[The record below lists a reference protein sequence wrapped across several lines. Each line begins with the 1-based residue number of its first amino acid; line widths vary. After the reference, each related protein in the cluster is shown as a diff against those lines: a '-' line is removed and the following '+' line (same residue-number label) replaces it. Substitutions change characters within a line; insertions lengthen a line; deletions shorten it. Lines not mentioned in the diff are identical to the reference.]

1 MNYRLALALL
11 ASLSMACGYKMPT
24 TPDPVPVVEDMRA
37 ADLILT
43 AGTRGDTR
51 IDVAAEVRTTL
62 GKPVAGQLV
71 TFGASNG
78 TVSPASAVTGSDGI
92 ARAIATVVGMT
103 TINASTASIAR
114 SIAAL
119 GPPSTTPTPLAVQL
133 LVGSVTLGTPTMF
146 SLAVTGASGAVTV
159 TGWSFGDG
167 ASSSATS
174 TTVSYLYGAAGNY
187 AASVS
192 VRDASGRTAS
202 STATARVNAPPPPAP
217 INEALTATAA
227 CSAAKVGAPSN
238 CNVTVTEGAVVRT
251 GEIRSADWV
260 WGDGGTN
267 SIGGPTAAHVFSAP
281 GTFVVYLT
289 VTLTDG
295 RIVRTTASV
304 VISS

>member
-43 AGTRGDTR
+43 AGTRSDTR
-51 IDVAAEVRTTL
+51 IDVTAEVRTTL

-71 TFGASNG
+71 TFNTSNG

-92 ARAIATVVGMT
+92 ARTIATVVGMT

-119 GPPSTTPTPLAVQL
+119 GPPSTTPNPLAVQL
-133 LVGSVTLGTPTMF
+133 LVNPVVLGTATTF
-146 SLAVTGASGAVTV
+146 SLSVTGASGAVSV

-167 ASSSATS
+167 ASSSSAAT
-174 TTVSYLYGAAGNY
+174 TLNYTYGSVGTY

-192 VRDASGRTAS
+192 VRDAAGRTAS
-202 STATARVNAPPPPAP
+202 STATARVTAPPQPAP
-217 INEALTATAA
+217 INESLVATAS

-251 GEIRSADWV
+251 GEIRSVDWI
-260 WGDGGTN
+260 WGDGQTN
-267 SIGGPTAAHVFSAP
+267 SFGVPTASHVYSAP
-281 GTFVVYLT
+281 GNFVTYIT

-295 RIVRTTASV
+295 RIVRVSATIAITS
-304 VISS
+304 